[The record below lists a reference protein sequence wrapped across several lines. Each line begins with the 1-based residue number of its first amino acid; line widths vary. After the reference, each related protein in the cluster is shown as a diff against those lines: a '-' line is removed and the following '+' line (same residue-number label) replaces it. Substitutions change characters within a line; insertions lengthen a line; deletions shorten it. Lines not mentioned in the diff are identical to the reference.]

1 MLRHGRKVRAPH
13 SALLPLRCRRGGGGR
28 DKVSEHVAPGAI
40 LAGPVCSPSPARR
53 AAFPRTP
60 EDPAVGPPGS
70 PAPARPAGRPG
81 DHGRSRRRGHADAP
95 GGAPRRRRVARRH
108 IRKEIFKKRGLL
120 TGFGLLDSAVSTSP
134 RAALPH
140 GGRLRRRA
148 ESARG
153 EVSGAGLVRYKSG
166 RKVGGKFVVG
176 QKKTTLF

>member
-1 MLRHGRKVRAPH
+1 MIPLSGHPDPRPRRVRRDAP
-13 SALLPLRCRRGGGGR
+13 ATTGG
-28 DKVSEHVAPGAI
+28 VAGEDM
-40 LAGPVCSPSPARR
+40 RMR
-53 AAFPRTP
+53 P
-60 EDPAVGPPGS
+60 EAPPG
-70 PAPARPAGRPG
+70 
-81 DHGRSRRRGHADAP
+81 D
-95 GGAPRRRRVARRH
+95 GALRVG
-108 IRKEIFKKRGLL
+108 ISGKVIFKKRGLL

-140 GGRLRRRA
+140 WGRLRRRA